1 MKEKKTSE
9 VKSNVVSGMSSA
21 AGAAVGVVAG
31 SAISS
36 EVNAAEIPVTPVEE
50 QEVEIVSSQ
59 PAQSNNHINQ
69 DPTPAPV
76 VPEPEPVKPE
86 PIDPVLP
93 PKPEVEVISYHT
105 ETTENGNQIDVAVVN
120 DNGQIAMFVDV
131 DRDGIAD
138 YKLLDS
144 NHNGEL
150 DDNEI
155 IDVTEQN
162 IAMQPFQ
169 DAVNAGTGNFY
180 AQTDD
185 VDYINNANVDEYM
198 A

>member
-1 MKEKKTSE
+1 MIMKEKKTSE
-9 VKSNVVSGMSSA
+9 AKSNVISGMSSA

-36 EVNAAEIPVTPVEE
+36 EANAAEIPVIAAEE
-50 QEVEIVSSQ
+50 QEVEVISSH
-59 PAQSNNHINQ
+59 PAQSINHTNQ
-69 DPTPAPV
+69 NTEPAPTPTPGSQS
-76 VPEPEPVKPE
+76 ES
-86 PIDPVLP
+86 
-93 PKPEVEVISYHT
+93 EVEVISYHT
-105 ETTENGNQIDVAVVN
+105 ETMENGNQIDVAVVN
-120 DNGQIAMFVDV
+120 EKGQIAMFVDV
-131 DRDGIAD
+131 DRDGLAD
-138 YKLLDS
+138 YKISDS
-144 NHNGEL
+144 NYNGEL

-155 IDVTEQN
+155 NDVTGQN

-169 DAVNAGTGNFY
+169 DAANAGTGNFY